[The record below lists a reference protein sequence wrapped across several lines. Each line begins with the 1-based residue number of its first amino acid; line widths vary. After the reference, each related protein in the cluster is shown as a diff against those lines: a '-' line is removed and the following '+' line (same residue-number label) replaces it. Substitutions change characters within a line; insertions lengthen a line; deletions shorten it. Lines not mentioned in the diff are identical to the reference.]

1 MQIQYVQYICA
12 NELVENM
19 VVKNV
24 NEVTTYLIFSG
35 LKLQAIK
42 YIILI

>member
-1 MQIQYVQYICA
+1 MQIQYVQYICV

-24 NEVTTYLIFSG
+24 NEVTTYLIFSV
-35 LKLQAIK
+35 
-42 YIILI
+42 